1 MFMSKLNL
9 TKENFTDEVL
19 MSDLPVLVD
28 FWAEWCMPCQQIAPV
43 IEELA
48 EEYKDKVKIRKIN
61 LDEAKELAAEYEV
74 MSIPNLIFFKN
85 GKKVEQI
92 AGSVSK
98 KTIEKAIKDK
108 LL

>member
-1 MFMSKLNL
+1 
-9 TKENFTDEVL
+9 
-19 MSDLPVLVD
+19 MSDLNLNEKDFTEEVLQSDVPVLVD

-48 EEYKDKVKIRKIN
+48 EEYKGKVKIRKIN
-61 LDEAKELAAEYEV
+61 IDEAKELATVHEV
-74 MSIPNLIFFKN
+74 MSIPNLVFFKD
-85 GKKVEQI
+85 GKKVEQL

-98 KTIEKAIKDK
+98 GTIEKAIEDK

>member
-1 MFMSKLNL
+1 MSELSL
-9 TKENFTDEVL
+9 TAENFKKEVL
-19 MSDLPVLVD
+19 ESDLPVLVD

-48 EEYKDKVKIRKIN
+48 KEYESKVKICKVNIE
-61 LDEAKELAAEYEV
+61 EAKDLTTEYEI
-74 MSIPNLIFFKN
+74 MSIPNLVLFKD
-85 GKKVEQI
+85 GKKVDQI

-98 KTIEKAIKDK
+98 ETIKNKIEDQ